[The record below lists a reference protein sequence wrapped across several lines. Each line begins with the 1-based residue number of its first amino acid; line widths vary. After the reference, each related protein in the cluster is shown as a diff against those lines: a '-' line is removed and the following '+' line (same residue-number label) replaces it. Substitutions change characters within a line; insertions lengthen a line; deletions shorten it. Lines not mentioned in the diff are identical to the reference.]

1 MTSLTDPERLPVP
14 LSREASGASAA
25 KRCRSRPS
33 LRSLKARLGILL
45 LVFLAVPLLLY
56 LAFRQA
62 DLERQAILLDTVRN
76 QGRLIAA
83 ALAPTL
89 AASDGTAIAGA
100 PRSLARFTDSG
111 LGVKLLFKPNG
122 AGSDAGFFF
131 VAGVPEVPVD
141 QLQAERRELADQGV
155 LNRLA
160 ATCQG
165 DGTLALRVPLPGG
178 ADEVLTSITPVQ
190 STDGCWAVVIA
201 NSSAGIAGA
210 VPGASWLDER
220 LAIGLAA
227 YLVMALL
234 VAGVLIGLWRS
245 LSEFGRTARDIRLR
259 GAKDQHFAGR
269 TDIPELAQVA
279 REFDAMVGTLAQ
291 SATLIRQAAEDNAH
305 AFKGPLGVIRQALE
319 PLRRR
324 MDCEDPRALQALD
337 AVTTSVTKLEGLV
350 QSARRLEEATADMLD
365 LRTEPVDLSALV
377 RRLALDYED
386 LVAGKARLEVATAAF
401 VKVHGR
407 DDLLETAIENL
418 LDNAI
423 SFSPP
428 GAVVSLSLAAQ
439 AGAATV
445 TVEDRG
451 PGVPRDRLDK
461 IFDRYYSERPQEH
474 EFGALTSHF
483 GIGLW
488 LVRRHVEAM
497 GGSVTAR
504 NRNEGGLAV
513 TITLPLLK
521 RD

>member
-1 MTSLTDPERLPVP
+1 MTSLTDPERLPVT
-14 LSREASGASAA
+14 LSGEAPEPAA
-25 KRCRSRPS
+25 AARPRGVPS
-33 LRSLKARLGILL
+33 LRSLKARLFVLL

-62 DLERQAILLDTVRN
+62 DLERQTILLDTVRN
-76 QGRLIAA
+76 EGKLIAA

-89 AASDGTAIAGA
+89 AASDGSALAAA
-100 PRSLARFTDSG
+100 PRSLARFADSG
-111 LGVKLLFKPNG
+111 MGVKLLFKPNS

-141 QLQAERRELADQGV
+141 QLQAERNELADQGV
-155 LNRLA
+155 LSRLA
-160 ATCQG
+160 ASCQG
-165 DGTLALRVPLPGG
+165 DSALALRVGLPGG
-178 ADEVLTSITPVQ
+178 VDEVLTSITPVQ

-201 NSSAGIAGA
+201 NSTQGIGGA
-210 VPGASWLDER
+210 VPGTSWLDER

-234 VAGVLIGLWRS
+234 VGGLLYGLWRS
-245 LSEFGRTARDIRLR
+245 LSAFGRTARDIRLR
-259 GAKDQHFAGR
+259 GAKDQHFAER
-269 TDIPELAQVA
+269 TAIPELAQVA

-324 MDCEDPRALQALD
+324 VDTADPRALQALE
-337 AVTTSVTKLEGLV
+337 AVTASVTKLEGLV

-401 VKVHGR
+401 VQVRGR

-418 LDNAI
+418 LKNAI
-423 SFSPP
+423 SFSPA
-428 GAVVSLSLAAQ
+428 GGLVSLSLSADEKQ
-439 AGAATV
+439 ANV
-445 TVEDRG
+445 TVCDHG
-451 PGVPRDRLDK
+451 PGVPPERMEK
-461 IFDRYYSERPQEH
+461 IFDRYYSDRPQEH
-474 EFGALTSHF
+474 ESGAVTGHF

-488 LVRRHVEAM
+488 LVRRHIEAM
-497 GGSVTAR
+497 GGSVSAR
-504 NRNEGGLAV
+504 NREGSGLAV
-513 TITLPLLK
+513 TLTLPRLN

>member
-1 MTSLTDPERLPVP
+1 MTSLTDPERLPVS
-14 LSREASGASAA
+14 LSGGAPPQAVAA
-25 KRCRSRPS
+25 RPRSVPS
-33 LRSLKARLGILL
+33 LRSLRARLAVLL
-45 LVFLAVPLLLY
+45 LVFLAVPLILY

-62 DLERQAILLDTVRN
+62 DLERQSILLDTVRN
-76 QGRLIAA
+76 EGKLIAA

-89 AASDGTAIAGA
+89 AAADGSALAAA

-111 LGVKLLFKPNG
+111 MGVKLLFKPNS

-131 VAGVPEVPVD
+131 VAGVPEVPVG
-141 QLQAERRELADQGV
+141 QLQAERNELADQGV

-160 ATCQG
+160 ASCQG
-165 DGTLALRVPLPGG
+165 DSALALRVALPGG

-201 NSSAGIAGA
+201 NSTQGIGSA
-210 VPGASWLDER
+210 VPGAFWLDER

-234 VAGVLIGLWRS
+234 VGGLLFGLWRS
-245 LSEFGRTARDIRLR
+245 LSAFGRTARDIRLR
-259 GAKDQHFAGR
+259 GAKDQHFAER
-269 TDIPELAQVA
+269 TAIPELAQVA

-324 MDCEDPRALQALD
+324 LDTADPRALQALE
-337 AVTTSVTKLEGLV
+337 AVTASVTKLEGLV

-365 LRTEPVDLSALV
+365 LHAEPVDLSALV

-401 VKVHGR
+401 VQVRGR

-428 GAVVSLSLAAQ
+428 GGLVSLSLSADDKQ
-439 AGAATV
+439 AHITV
-445 TVEDRG
+445 CDRG
-451 PGVPRDRLDK
+451 PGVPPARLAK
-461 IFDRYYSERPQEH
+461 IFDRYYSDRPQEH
-474 EFGALTSHF
+474 ESGALSGHF

-488 LVRRHVEAM
+488 LVRRHVESM
-497 GGSVTAR
+497 DGSVSAC
-504 NRNEGGLAV
+504 NRERGGLAV
-513 TITLPLLK
+513 TITLPRLK
-521 RD
+521 AD